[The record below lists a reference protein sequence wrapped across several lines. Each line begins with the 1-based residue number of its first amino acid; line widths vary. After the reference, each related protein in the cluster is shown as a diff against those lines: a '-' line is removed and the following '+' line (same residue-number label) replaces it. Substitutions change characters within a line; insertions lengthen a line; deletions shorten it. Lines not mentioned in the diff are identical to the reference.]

1 MHHRSLIAVLAVLAV
16 YSLAGCA
23 PGPLSIEGANLD
35 ITPAEA
41 RTEPSAAQGET
52 VVWGGRIVA
61 TQNQPE
67 RTRLE
72 IVAYPITAHAQRPN
86 RDQEPLGRFRAYQAG
101 YLETAAYSP
110 GREVTVRGI
119 VTGTEEG
126 RIDAVTYTY
135 PTVDIE
141 AIKLWEPRAQVRREE
156 PRFHFGFGIIR
167 RY

>member
-1 MHHRSLIAVLAVLAV
+1 MRPARCRSRAPTSISHRPRHVPSRARRRARPW
-16 YSLAGCA
+16 SGAGA
-23 PGPLSIEGANLD
+23 SWP
-35 ITPAEA
+35 
-41 RTEPSAAQGET
+41 
-52 VVWGGRIVA
+52 
-61 TQNQPE
+61 
-67 RTRLE
+67 
-72 IVAYPITAHAQRPN
+72 
-86 RDQEPLGRFRAYQAG
+86 
-101 YLETAAYSP
+101 YSP